1 MKSKSKSKE
10 GVVPEIRILN
20 GALLINGKIL
30 VLSDLHIGYE
40 DIIAGKGVFPRT
52 QLKDIIEK
60 LNGVFWDL
68 DMEGIKIKQIII
80 CGDLKHEFGEISDV
94 EWRET
99 LKLLDYL
106 IDKCKNIVLIKGN
119 HDNILGPIAKK
130 KEIKLK
136 DYYKKGGVCF
146 LHGNKIYEG
155 CFADCSVVVMG
166 HLHGAISISDKY
178 KKEKYKCFLKGK
190 WKGKVIY
197 ILPSFSD
204 VSFGY
209 DLIRWGDEVGRKGF
223 LIIENSKLK
232 KFSAIVYNNKDKKA
246 YNFGKLKNLF

>member
-1 MKSKSKSKE
+1 MKINMKSKSKSKE

-40 DIIAGKGVFPRT
+40 DIIAGRGVFPRT

-146 LHGNKIYEG
+146 LHGNKI
-155 CFADCSVVVMG
+155 
-166 HLHGAISISDKY
+166 I
-178 KKEKYKCFLKGK
+178 
-190 WKGKVIY
+190 
-197 ILPSFSD
+197 
-204 VSFGY
+204 
-209 DLIRWGDEVGRKGF
+209 
-223 LIIENSKLK
+223 
-232 KFSAIVYNNKDKKA
+232 
-246 YNFGKLKNLF
+246 